1 MNVNMN
7 IEKHGIESEN
17 VSVNKIPLIL
27 NKKIVH
33 NSWATIFKNK
43 PNNPFI
49 VVESFSSY
57 YGRQRKIRRIT
68 MRLLYIWKQCLST
81 TNISANTVG
90 GVLHGNK

>member
-33 NSWATIFKNK
+33 NSWATIFKN
-43 PNNPFI
+43 
-49 VVESFSSY
+49 
-57 YGRQRKIRRIT
+57 
-68 MRLLYIWKQCLST
+68 
-81 TNISANTVG
+81 
-90 GVLHGNK
+90 

>member
-33 NSWATIFKNK
+33 NSWTMIFKNK
-43 PNNPFI
+43 PNNPLV

-57 YGRQRKIRRIT
+57 YGRQRKIRRCKIDIIIHLET
-68 MRLLYIWKQCLST
+68 MFVYHKY
-81 TNISANTVG
+81 
-90 GVLHGNK
+90 